1 MNKLENQI
9 KEMYNKAF
17 YDIIDET
24 IASNS
29 PDYEW
34 ILNLYAEIKQRLIRY
49 IKKDSKT
56 YQLIDEQFDISLFK
70 QMIENDVFN
79 VDSLFKL
86 INTTFYWIETLQA
99 PARDQST
106 KEAKNRVLNAP
117 QEKMVSTFIKEVN
130 LCIDLLDE
138 DFLNFIKTS
147 NENKNK

>member
-1 MNKLENQI
+1 MNKLEDQI
-9 KEMYNKAF
+9 KETYQKAF

-34 ILNLYAEIKQRLIRY
+34 IVDLYAEIKQRLVRY
-49 IKKDSKT
+49 IKKDSKI
-56 YQLIDEQFDISLFK
+56 YKLIDAQFDIPLFK

-79 VDSLFKL
+79 TDSLFKL
-86 INTTFYWIETLQA
+86 INTTFYWIETLQS

-106 KEAKNRVLNAP
+106 KDAKNRVLNAP

-130 LCIDLLDE
+130 QCIDLLDE
-138 DFLNFIKTS
+138 DFVYFIEM
-147 NENKNK
+147 NNNKNK

>member
-9 KEMYNKAF
+9 KETYQKAF

-34 ILNLYAEIKQRLIRY
+34 IVDLYAEIKQRLVRY

-56 YQLIDEQFDISLFK
+56 YKLIDAQFDIPLFK

-79 VDSLFKL
+79 TDSLFKL

-99 PARDQST
+99 PARDQTT
-106 KEAKNRVLNAP
+106 KDAKNRVLSVKP
-117 QEKMVSTFIKEVN
+117 EKMVSTFIKEVN
-130 LCIDLLDE
+130 QCIDLLDE
-138 DFLNFIKTS
+138 DFVYFIEM
-147 NENKNK
+147 NNNKNK